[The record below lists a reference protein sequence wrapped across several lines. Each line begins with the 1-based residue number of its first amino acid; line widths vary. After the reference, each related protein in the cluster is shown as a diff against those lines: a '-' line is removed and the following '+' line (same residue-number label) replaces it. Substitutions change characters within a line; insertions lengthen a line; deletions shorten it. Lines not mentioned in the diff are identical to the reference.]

1 MVILANSA
9 LYILRC
15 PWWSHFRNFV
25 QPGTLPDSSILSDTI
40 VSVILLFKLH
50 GDIAAASFN
59 TSSLQLL
66 LAHLI
71 LGCELLNDLLV
82 VNRHSFSV
90 LRVKGDLSVF
100 AG

>member
-1 MVILANSA
+1 M
-9 LYILRC
+9 
-15 PWWSHFRNFV
+15 
-25 QPGTLPDSSILSDTI
+25 
-40 VSVILLFKLH
+40 SVILLFKLH

-71 LGCELLNDLLV
+71 LGLGCELLNYLLM
-82 VNRHSFSV
+82 VNRHCFSV